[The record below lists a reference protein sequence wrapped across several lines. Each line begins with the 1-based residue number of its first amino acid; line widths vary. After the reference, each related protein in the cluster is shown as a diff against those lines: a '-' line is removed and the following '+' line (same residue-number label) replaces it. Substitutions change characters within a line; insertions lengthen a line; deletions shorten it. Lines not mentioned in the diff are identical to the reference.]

1 MKNKFLLLC
10 GVAAI
15 TATSV
20 ANYVQAG
27 AITQDFDVKIKLINE
42 SSGLAKEQ
50 DLNFGSVNAS
60 NSSFAGKSIT
70 LNTDGTVD
78 GNLQHYGHQQV
89 ALLYAEDV
97 QDETLYE
104 KFDLEISGAE
114 ELRTPAVGEE
124 KGKLCGKVSNWER
137 EKYEIIESEDNNY
150 LGFKVGATFTL
161 PSADEWELGTISS
174 DTDCSATATATLIY
188 TGGN

>member
-20 ANYVQAG
+20 VNYVQAG
-27 AITQDFDVKIKLINE
+27 AITADFDVKIKLINL
-42 SSGLAKEQ
+42 SSSLKMEQ
-50 DLNFGSVNAS
+50 DLNFGSVHVVNS
-60 NSSFAGKSIT
+60 NSAGQSIT
-70 LNTDGTVD
+70 LNTDGTVEGD
-78 GNLQHYGHQQV
+78 LEHYGHQQV
-89 ALLYAEDV
+89 ALLYAEDI

-104 KFDLEISGAE
+104 KFDIEISGAKD
-114 ELRTPAVGEE
+114 LRTPGVGG
-124 KGKLCGKVSNWER
+124 KRGKLCGKVSNWQR
-137 EKYEIIESEDNNY
+137 EKYTIEVSEDTSY

-161 PSADEWELGTISS
+161 PSADKWDLGTLSS

-188 TGGN
+188 TGDN